1 LIAVIPCRDKLPR
14 TTAFFSQLFFRKQPD
29 HLLGNPIAC
38 VPHPIHPVK
47 QQSQLSKNE
56 FHDRQ
61 HSTPIFSEV
70 VEPTG
75 IEPVTSS
82 LQS

>member
-1 LIAVIPCRDKLPR
+1 MTLDRRHSVQGQAAPHNGLL
-14 TTAFFSQLFFRKQPD
+14 FSQLFFRKQPD

-61 HSTPIFSEV
+61 HSTPASV
-70 VEPTG
+70 
-75 IEPVTSS
+75 
-82 LQS
+82 